1 MKIFSERLKELRTA
15 AGYTQQ
21 QMAELLHIR
30 QQSYTRYENN
40 TGEPNMETLIKLSKI
55 FDVSSDYM
63 LGICDF

>member
-1 MKIFSERLKELRTA
+1 MKIFSERLKELRIT

-21 QMAELLHIR
+21 QMAEMLCIR

-40 TGEPNMETLIKLSKI
+40 IGEPNMETLVKLAKF

-63 LGICDF
+63 LGISDF